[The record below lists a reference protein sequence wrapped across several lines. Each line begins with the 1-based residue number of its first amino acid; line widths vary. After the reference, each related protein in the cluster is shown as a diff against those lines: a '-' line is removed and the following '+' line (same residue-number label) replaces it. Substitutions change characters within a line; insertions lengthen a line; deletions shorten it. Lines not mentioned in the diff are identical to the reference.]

1 MTIVGYR
8 PYRLTSRHNS
18 ESNDGIPELRR
29 QLDSLREQVT
39 AIQDYQTQPL
49 ISQAVTII
57 KDPPAP
63 NGTQFRPTPLPEYDG
78 NKLNYPGWRQA
89 VLDIF
94 RMDWNTFRYTDT
106 RAFLLLY
113 TSLKGEARTKAGPF
127 YETGG
132 VNGTKRPEDFLAFLD
147 RGNLDSTRSD
157 RACDQLYALR
167 MADNQRWSLFF
178 LT

>member
-1 MTIVGYR
+1 MTTFHD
-8 PYRLTSRHNS
+8 PMSDS

-39 AIQDYQTQPL
+39 ALQDSQTQPL
-49 ISQAVTII
+49 ISQAVIII

-63 NGTQFRPTPLPEYDG
+63 NDTQFRPTPLPEYDG
-78 NKLNYPGWRQA
+78 NKMNYPGWRQA

-94 RMDWNTFRYTDT
+94 RMDWNTFGYTDT

-132 VNGTKRPEDFLAFLD
+132 VNGTKRPED
-147 RGNLDSTRSD
+147 
-157 RACDQLYALR
+157 
-167 MADNQRWSLFF
+167 SL
-178 LT
+178 LS